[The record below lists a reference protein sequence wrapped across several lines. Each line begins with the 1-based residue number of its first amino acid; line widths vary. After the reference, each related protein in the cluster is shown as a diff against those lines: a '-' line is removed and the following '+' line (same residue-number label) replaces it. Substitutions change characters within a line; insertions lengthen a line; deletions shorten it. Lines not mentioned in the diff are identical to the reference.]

1 MNHISLEQKD
11 FFHKNIISSSRKQGS
26 LMFIA
31 TLIAL
36 FALVAIISA
45 LVCII
50 CFSGLNVIHQII
62 FPIIL
67 PSSLALVFVSLPLII
82 YVLRSYKETKS
93 QIRNVVQVSL
103 DALKSFYNQQILK
116 KPDKNAIAAFLE
128 ENIINISANKF
139 YCQEFLQVLK
149 DLFPNK
155 KNRTQEDMNLI
166 MGIDRA
172 IENLKLSDKQK
183 KKRDEQELKKSK
195 Q

>member
-1 MNHISLEQKD
+1 M
-11 FFHKNIISSSRKQGS
+11 
-26 LMFIA
+26 
-31 TLIAL
+31 
-36 FALVAIISA
+36 
-45 LVCII
+45 
-50 CFSGLNVIHQII
+50 
-62 FPIIL
+62 
-67 PSSLALVFVSLPLII
+67 
-82 YVLRSYKETKS
+82 
-93 QIRNVVQVSL
+93 
-103 DALKSFYNQQILK
+103 KSFYKQTLT

-128 ENIINISANKF
+128 ANIINISANRF

-155 KNRTQEDMNLI
+155 KNRTQEDINLI